1 MSIRVTLSM
10 LLLTIFWGSAFP
22 AIKIALTGMTP
33 GHLTLIRFLV
43 ASACFIVY
51 SRVANTRLLPDKRDL
66 PYVMLLAFLG
76 ISFYHSALNFGQ
88 QHVGAGAGS
97 LIIATA
103 PALSAVLASWLL
115 GERLPVVA
123 WFGLLLSL
131 AGVALISSGS
141 CDSSLTAQGFNP
153 YALLIL
159 AAAFATSLYAVLQ
172 KRMFTRYTGF
182 ELATFVTLLGTIP
195 LLIFAPGFA
204 ADMRDANLSALVAAI
219 YTGIFPAALCY
230 AIFAYALSQAPVVR
244 VTTMLYLVPVNSTLF
259 AWLLIAEVP
268 APLTLLGGVV
278 ALAGVIVVQWS
289 KRQAA
294 RRGARA
300 LLQQSPQ

>member
-22 AIKIALTGMTP
+22 AIKVALTGMTP

-43 ASACFIVY
+43 ASACFIIY
-51 SRVANTRLLPDKRDL
+51 SRVAHTRLLPDKRDL

-103 PALSAVLASWLL
+103 PALSAALASWLL
-115 GERLPVVA
+115 GERLPVAA

-141 CDSSLTAQGFNP
+141 SDDLARGFNP

-159 AAAFATSLYAVLQ
+159 AAALATSLYAVLQ
-172 KRMFTRYTGF
+172 KRMFSRYTGF

-195 LLIFAPGFA
+195 LLIFAPGFVT
-204 ADMRDANLSALVAAI
+204 DIRDANMSALIAAV

-289 KRQAA
+289 KRNAA

-300 LLQQSPQ
+300 LLQQ

>member
-1 MSIRVTLSM
+1 MTVRVTLSM
-10 LLLTIFWGSAFP
+10 VLLTVFWGSAFP
-22 AIKIALTGMTP
+22 AIKVALTGMTP
-33 GHLTLIRFLV
+33 GHLTLLRFLV
-43 ASACFIVY
+43 ASACFVIY
-51 SRVANTRLLPDKRDL
+51 SYVAKTRLLPDRRDL

-103 PALSAVLASWLL
+103 PALSAALASWLL
-115 GERLPVVA
+115 AERLPAAA
-123 WFGLLLSL
+123 WFGLLVSL
-131 AGVALISSGS
+131 VGVAFISAGSG
-141 CDSSLTAQGFNP
+141 DSSLAAQSFNP

-159 AAAFATSLYAVLQ
+159 AAALATSLYAVLQ
-172 KRMFTRYTGF
+172 KRMFSRYTGF
-182 ELATFVTLLGTIP
+182 ELATFVTLLGTVP
-195 LLIFAPGFA
+195 LLIFAPGFV
-204 ADMRDANLSALVAAI
+204 ADVADANLPALVAAV

-259 AWLLIAEVP
+259 AWWLIAEVP
-268 APLTLLGGVV
+268 APLTLLGGVI
-278 ALAGVIVVQWS
+278 ALAGVIIVQWS
-289 KRQAA
+289 KRRAA

-300 LLQQSPQ
+300 LLQQ

>member
-1 MSIRVTLSM
+1 MTVRVTLSM
-10 LLLTIFWGSAFP
+10 VLLTIFWGSAFP
-22 AIKIALTGMTP
+22 AIKVALTGMTP

-51 SRVANTRLLPDKRDL
+51 SRVANTRLLPEKRDL

-103 PALSAVLASWLL
+103 PALSAALASWLL
-115 GERLPVVA
+115 GERLPAAA
-123 WFGLLLSL
+123 WVGLLLSL

-141 CDSSLTAQGFNP
+141 SDDLAQGFNP

-159 AAAFATSLYAVLQ
+159 AAALATSLYAVLQ
-172 KRMFTRYTGF
+172 KRMFTRYSGF

-195 LLIFAPGFA
+195 LLIFAPGLV
-204 ADMRDANLSALVAAI
+204 ADIRDANVSALVAAV

-268 APLTLLGGVV
+268 APLTLLGGIV

-300 LLQQSPQ
+300 LLQQ